1 VVKIISE
8 SLIPVLIL
16 VIPFYGLVKSINI
29 YEVFIDGAKEGLSV
43 ILKIFPALLAMLVAI
58 GVFRASGSLD
68 LIEKLLKP
76 IINII
81 GFPQELVPL
90 ALIRPLSGS
99 GSLGIATELINS
111 HGSDSMIGKMA
122 SVMYGSTETT
132 FYVLA
137 VYYGSVGI
145 KKMRHSILAGIIAD
159 IAAILASVFYSKL
172 FF

>member
-1 VVKIISE
+1 MVKIISE